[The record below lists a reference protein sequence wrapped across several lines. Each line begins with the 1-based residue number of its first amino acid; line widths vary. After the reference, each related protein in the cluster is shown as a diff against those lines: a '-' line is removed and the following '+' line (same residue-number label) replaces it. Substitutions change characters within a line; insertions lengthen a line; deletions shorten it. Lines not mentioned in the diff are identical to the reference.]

1 MVAKTFK
8 GLENVLAE
16 ELKQLGAENVEPGN
30 RMVSFVGDLAVLYRA
45 NICCRT
51 ALRIL
56 KPIYKFYAQ
65 DADELYNAVKD
76 FAWDSYINPS
86 QTFSIDA
93 TVFSEKFRH
102 SRFVTYRVKDAIAD
116 YFTEKYGKRPSIRL
130 NNADFMFDVHISDN
144 EVILSLDSSGESL
157 HKRGYR
163 VAQTEAPINEVLAA
177 GIIMLAGWH
186 GETDFVDPMCGSG
199 TFLIE
204 AALIAANIN
213 PGIFRSNFAFERW
226 PDFDHELFEEI
237 YNDDSHERPF
247 TNKIYGSDISPKAI
261 DIASRNIKSAS
272 VGKYIELKAQPLQN
286 IEEVA
291 HEGGILVTNP
301 PYGER
306 IAVEDME
313 GLYRTLGEKLKRVF
327 KGYKAWV
334 IGYNTELLDSI
345 GLKPSL
351 KFPLYNGA
359 LECELREYVIFEGT
373 YAEFRKEGRSVKNEE
388 FKGER
393 KPEYRRRE
401 FEPTFKDDKNGE
413 KSRVN
418 KWCRED
424 GDGNR
429 KEGERRERKSRFHT
443 EGKPKNALEEKLR
456 KPYHERR
463 REEESRRNK
472 RMGDEERQ
480 SRRSETGDNNAGQQ
494 REQEHNE
501 ARTSRIVKFRQ
512 PQLSADKEQP
522 IIHGRRNSWRRT
534 DLPEENKGN
543 ENE

>member
-272 VGKYIELKAQPLQN
+272 VGKIYRIKGSA
-286 IEEVA
+286 VA
-291 HEGGILVTNP
+291 
-301 PYGER
+301 
-306 IAVEDME
+306 
-313 GLYRTLGEKLKRVF
+313 K
-327 KGYKAWV
+327 
-334 IGYNTELLDSI
+334 
-345 GLKPSL
+345 
-351 KFPLYNGA
+351 
-359 LECELREYVIFEGT
+359 
-373 YAEFRKEGRSVKNEE
+373 
-388 FKGER
+388 
-393 KPEYRRRE
+393 YRRS
-401 FEPTFKDDKNGE
+401 G
-413 KSRVN
+413 S
-418 KWCRED
+418 
-424 GDGNR
+424 
-429 KEGERRERKSRFHT
+429 
-443 EGKPKNALEEKLR
+443 
-456 KPYHERR
+456 
-463 REEESRRNK
+463 
-472 RMGDEERQ
+472 
-480 SRRSETGDNNAGQQ
+480 
-494 REQEHNE
+494 
-501 ARTSRIVKFRQ
+501 
-512 PQLSADKEQP
+512 
-522 IIHGRRNSWRRT
+522 
-534 DLPEENKGN
+534 
-543 ENE
+543 

>member
-16 ELKQLGAENVEPGN
+16 ELKQLGAENVEHGN

-418 KWCRED
+418 KWRRED

>member
-1 MVAKTFK
+1 MRTIRDNTFETNSSSTHSITVSNAHDWNYNLPITVTPEWYGEFGWEWETWSSIEERIAYMIRCLVSYDYTKKTLQDK
-8 GLENVLAE
+8 V
-16 ELKQLGAENVEPGN
+16 
-30 RMVSFVGDLAVLYRA
+30 
-45 NICCRT
+45 
-51 ALRIL
+51 
-56 KPIYKFYAQ
+56 KPIQERLRNLGIYFDLPTYEEWE
-65 DADELYNAVKD
+65 DGYVDHADWY
-76 FAWDSYINPS
+76 
-86 QTFSIDA
+86 
-93 TVFSEKFRH
+93 
-102 SRFVTYRVKDAIAD
+102 
-116 YFTEKYGKRPSIRL
+116 
-130 NNADFMFDVHISDN
+130 
-144 EVILSLDSSGESL
+144 
-157 HKRGYR
+157 
-163 VAQTEAPINEVLAA
+163 QTE
-177 GIIMLAGWH
+177 M
-186 GETDFVDPMCGSG
+186 
-199 TFLIE
+199 
-204 AALIAANIN
+204 
-213 PGIFRSNFAFERW
+213 
-226 PDFDHELFEEI
+226 EEI

-418 KWCRED
+418 KWRRED